1 MEPLSPTIQPDE
13 YKSAAIEIINQI
25 IEAYRD
31 SDYFE
36 NDEDL

>member
-1 MEPLSPTIQPDE
+1 MEPLSPTIQPGE
-13 YKSAAIEIINQI
+13 YKSAAPEVVKQP